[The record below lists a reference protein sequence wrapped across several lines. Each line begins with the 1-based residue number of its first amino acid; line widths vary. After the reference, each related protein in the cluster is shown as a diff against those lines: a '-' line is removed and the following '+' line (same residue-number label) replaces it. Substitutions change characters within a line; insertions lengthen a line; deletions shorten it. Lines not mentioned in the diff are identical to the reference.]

1 MTQPLILPRSAWTST
16 APGFQQVKPS
26 RRIDPS
32 EVVFFALHWPGDGA
46 KSYANLTKAQAAAK
60 IRGYRDYHVN
70 SRDWADIGYPFVVD
84 MAGRIWEAAGTKY
97 AAAHSAS
104 ASYSRANNEG
114 MAALLLVG
122 ENDKPSAAMVR
133 AVNDLTAHLRRTFPN
148 MRTLYGHQQVKG
160 ASTSCPGPHVMA
172 AIGSGQFTITGGGS
186 MAVPRMASP
195 AVGRF
200 TSGYGPRNLAI
211 APWHAGVDI
220 ANSVGTPIHAAFAG
234 KVVDAGWG
242 IVKYR
247 SGNGI
252 LIRNPDG
259 ERQYYGHLSRI
270 RVKVGQTVKVGQRI
284 GDMGATGNVTG
295 PHLHFETWSNSS
307 QSSHYD
313 PKLAFDKHG
322 VTIGSKPNVSGGAT
336 PAPGPTPTKDWFD
349 MATQKELESALWN
362 VLNRDIT
369 VGGSTGKRYK
379 GGTAPLYS
387 LIRDGAYA
395 LDAAQDIP
403 RQVMMYDISVGGST
417 KKAIGKDSTTAAA
430 LLRYAAA
437 AVYDGRNQHAQSTA
451 RQDAL
456 QAAVA
461 ELASERGV
469 DAKVITA
476 AIDKAVA
483 AAISELGTTLDAEV

>member
-1 MTQPLILPRSAWTST
+1 MATVRKSQNGWPVHPTSAGCVSLSWITGRVDPRTHDLFDRFCRRFDAEVEPIVRAHSWGYANRAIRGSSTVSNHASGTAIDLNAPAHPMGKRGTFTQKQERAIRAILRDFPQLTWGEDWSR
-16 APGFQQVKPS
+16 PDGMHFELNVKP
-26 RRIDPS
+26 
-32 EVVFFALHWPGDGA
+32 
-46 KSYANLTKAQAAAK
+46 
-60 IRGYRDYHVN
+60 
-70 SRDWADIGYPFVVD
+70 
-84 MAGRIWEAAGTKY
+84 
-97 AAAHSAS
+97 
-104 ASYSRANNEG
+104 
-114 MAALLLVG
+114 
-122 ENDKPSAAMVR
+122 
-133 AVNDLTAHLRRTFPN
+133 
-148 MRTLYGHQQVKG
+148 
-160 ASTSCPGPHVMA
+160 
-172 AIGSGQFTITGGGS
+172 GGIV
-186 MAVPRMASP
+186 AVPRMASP

-211 APWHAGVDI
+211 APYHAGVDI